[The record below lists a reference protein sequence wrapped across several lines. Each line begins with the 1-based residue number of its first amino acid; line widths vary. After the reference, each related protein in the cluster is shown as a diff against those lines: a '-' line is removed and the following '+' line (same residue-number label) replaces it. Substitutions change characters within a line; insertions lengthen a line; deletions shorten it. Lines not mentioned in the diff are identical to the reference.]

1 MREGV
6 RSKRGSTK
14 HYEVANYAS
23 DDSDHC
29 TGFDSMLH
37 ELVPKD
43 LLEVRDE
50 IDAEVHLIHHHGVR
64 QSL

>member
-50 IDAEVHLIHHHGVR
+50 IDAEGHLIHRHDVR